1 MNYIFYFFV
10 DLHRTNVHLITSKI
24 NANGWHEIPRVTLEN
39 ENGIVFFCGILF
51 VLLDI
56 WNICEFWCENVCR
69 RQTTLNC

>member
-39 ENGIVFFCGILF
+39 ENGIVFFLRDTF
-51 VLLDI
+51 RSSRYL
-56 WNICEFWCENVCR
+56 EYM
-69 RQTTLNC
+69 